1 MSLSLDRAFAKR
13 YHNKKRGGAGLSKR
27 EAFVLLAIILSV
39 FVLVSGTFPAVNIN
53 WGAWCNTDSTIQDQ
67 NKRRLKGTSS
77 GAGCGHRAYDVVYLV
92 WDRDVDGIENFN
104 CLRQLSGD
112 TIIDSTFIG
121 TNIFCLAYGCSTGGF
136 SRNKTWTVDGTLDT
150 LYVIALND
158 TTRILASYFG
168 STIQHNPSIW
178 TVHKDSVSKK
188 IPCTLNSAWYTNIEF
203 PGTVSFNGVSISNGT
218 TPGAKHVGMERL
230 GARVSFGHAI
240 WSAMRVD
247 NGPSGGGCTNDYLD
261 IDSVEVWKETAGRT
275 STFDPASDLMIGEA
289 KWGAGPP
296 AGGKATVTLTVAET
310 LVTDSSFYYIA
321 FDIAPGANWQHCVTA
336 CVQDTSYTTLGVPSP
351 GVSDCKDG
359 NFPFCS
365 SDAGLPVEISRFEA
379 FPGDR
384 LVVLQWTTQTEVDN
398 KGFYIYRALS
408 VGGAYSKV
416 NQEIIPGAGDWYLPR
431 DYEYKDTGL
440 SNGTAYYY
448 RLVSVTYGNQLSNY
462 DRVVSVTPLKGAR
475 RYFAETGLYGCNPNP
490 FGNVIE
496 ISYRLVS
503 NGVLNASLGVYDISG
518 RLVRVLGEGSAISG
532 EGTVSWDGTD
542 AAGRRVPPGLYFCRL
557 KADRIVSVM
566 KIVKAH

>member
-1 MSLSLDRAFAKR
+1 MLMLRKEGFQLVRK
-13 YHNKKRGGAGLSKR
+13 
-27 EAFVLLAIILSV
+27 EASVVLFVVLFV
-39 FVLVSGTFPAVNIN
+39 FLLVSGALPKNMIIE
-53 WGAWCNTDSTIQDQ
+53 WGAFCTTDSILRDE
-67 NKRRLKGTSS
+67 RLRPLEG
-77 GAGCGHRAYDVVYLV
+77 RAVVQGSCLANHDLVYLV

-104 CLRQLSGD
+104 CIRKLDGD
-112 TIIDSTFIG
+112 TIIDSARIG
-121 TNIFCLAYGCSTGGF
+121 NNVIGCTACSTGGF
-136 SRNKTWTVDGTLDT
+136 DKSGKSWPMDHRYDT
-150 LYVIALND
+150 LYVITLND
-158 TTRILASYFG
+158 LSRILATYFG
-168 STIQHNPSIW
+168 TSIQHTPSIW
-178 TVHKDSVSKK
+178 ILDSTTAASVK
-188 IPCTLNSAWYTNIEF
+188 IPCTKNSSWYTNIEF
-203 PGTVSFNGVSISNGT
+203 PGTVSFDGVSISNGT

-240 WSAMRVD
+240 WSAIKVD

-275 STFDPASDLMIGEA
+275 STFDPASDVMIGEA

-296 AGGKATVTLTVAET
+296 AGGKATVTFAVAET
-310 LVTDSSFYYIA
+310 LVGDSSFYYIA
-321 FDIAPGANWQHCVTA
+321 FDIAPGANRQHCVTA

-351 GVSDCKDG
+351 GVADCKDG

-384 LVVLQWTTQTEVDN
+384 LVILQWTTQTEIDN

-416 NQEIIPGAGDWYLPR
+416 NQEMIPGAGNWYLPM
-431 DYEYKDTGL
+431 DYEYRDTGL

-462 DRVVSVTPLKGAR
+462 DRIVTATPVKGAR

-490 FGNVIE
+490 FGNAIE
-496 ISYRLVS
+496 ISYRLAS
-503 NGVLNASLGVYDISG
+503 NGASNASLGVYDISG
-518 RLVRVLGEGSAISG
+518 RLVRVLAEGSAISG

-542 AAGRRVPPGLYFCRL
+542 GTGRRVPPGLYFCRL
-557 KADRIVSVM
+557 KADRIVSAM
-566 KIVKAH
+566 KIVKAY